1 MKRARAQLA
10 IVTAASLLA
19 ACAGTPVP
27 LGTRVAGPLPTGHAR
42 TITAEACGFQLLLF
56 IPIRINSRLARAY
69 ASLRAQAAGDT
80 ITDVEVKESWTYG
93 LIGTAYCTNLR
104 AKTVRSS

>member
-1 MKRARAQLA
+1 MKGIQAQLA

-19 ACAGTPVP
+19 ACAGTPVS
-27 LGTRVAGPLPTGHAR
+27 LGTRVTGPLPTGNTR

-56 IPIRINSRLARAY
+56 IPIRINGRMERAY
-69 ASLRAQAAGDT
+69 ESLQAQAAGDT

-93 LIGTAYCTNLR
+93 LIGTGYCTSLR
-104 AKTVRSS
+104 AKAVRSS